1 MKKGLIKKIFEY
13 LVLPVIA
20 FCSALNY
27 AIFVFPN
34 SFAPAGVDG
43 ICTMIQDLTNISIGY
58 FSLLVNIPLL
68 IIGFF
73 ILKKEYVIKTALY
86 VVSFSIFN
94 IILRQ
99 IDLSEYIYYTET
111 STSTVLAPIAAGA
124 IRGILYAFTL
134 KVDACSGGTDIV
146 AAIVK
151 HYKPYLNL
159 MNVIFVINMVIA
171 LFSYPVYGFK
181 ADPVICSIIYSFITS
196 TISNNIR
203 ANSTKMVK
211 YEIITSNAS
220 ALCKSIFDK
229 IHRTATI
236 MDAHG
241 AFSGSDKQM
250 IVCVIENQK
259 TYDIEQLL
267 NKQEN
272 TVFFKSAV
280 NDLIN

>member
-1 MKKGLIKKIFEY
+1 MKKTFVKKIFEF
-13 LVLPVIA
+13 LLLPVLS
-20 FCSALNY
+20 FLSALNY

-43 ICTMIQDLTNISIGY
+43 ICTMIQDLTDISIGY
-58 FSLLVNIPLL
+58 FALLVNIPLL
-68 IIGFF
+68 IIGCFL
-73 ILKKEYVIKTALY
+73 LKKEFVIKTAVY

-99 IDLSEYIYYTET
+99 ADLSQFIYYTEN

-134 KVDACSGGTDIV
+134 KINACSGGTDII

-159 MNVIFVINMVIA
+159 MNVIFIINMVIA

-203 ANSTKMVK
+203 ANATKMVK
-211 YEIITSNAS
+211 YEIITNDAET
-220 ALCKSIFDK
+220 LTKEIFDK
-229 IHRTATI
+229 IKRTATI

-241 AFSGSDKQM
+241 AFSGSDKKM

-259 TYDIEQLL
+259 TYDLETLL
-267 NKQEN
+267 EKQN
-272 TVFFKSAV
+272 DTVFFKSTV
-280 NDLIN
+280 NDLV

>member
-1 MKKGLIKKIFEY
+1 MKKTFVKKIFEF
-13 LVLPVIA
+13 LLLPVLS
-20 FCSALNY
+20 FLSALNY

-43 ICTMIQDLTNISIGY
+43 ICTMIQDLTDISIGY
-58 FSLLVNIPLL
+58 FALLVNIPLL
-68 IIGFF
+68 IIGYFL
-73 ILKKEYVIKTALY
+73 LKKEFVIKTAVY

-99 IDLSEYIYYTET
+99 ADLSQFIYYTEN

-134 KVDACSGGTDIV
+134 KINACSGGTDII

-159 MNVIFVINMVIA
+159 MNVIFIINIVIA

-203 ANSTKMVK
+203 ANATKMVK
-211 YEIITSNAS
+211 YEIITSDAET
-220 ALCKSIFDK
+220 LTKEIFDK
-229 IHRTATI
+229 IKRTATI

-241 AFSGSDKQM
+241 AFSGSDKKM

-259 TYDIEQLL
+259 TYDLETLL
-267 NKQEN
+267 EKQN
-272 TVFFKSAV
+272 DTVFFKSTV
-280 NDLIN
+280 NDLV

>member
-1 MKKGLIKKIFEY
+1 MKKGVIKKILEY
-13 LVLPVIA
+13 LLLPIIS
-20 FCSALNY
+20 FLSALNY

-43 ICTMIQDLTNISIGY
+43 ICTMIQDLTDISIGY
-58 FSLLVNIPLL
+58 FALLVNVPLL
-68 IIGFF
+68 IIGYFL
-73 ILKKEYVIKTALY
+73 LKKEFVIKTAVY

-94 IILRQ
+94 ILLRNA
-99 IDLSEYIYYTET
+99 DLSNFIYYTET

-134 KVDACSGGTDIV
+134 KIDACSGGTDII

-159 MNVIFVINMVIA
+159 MNVIFIINMVIA

-203 ANSTKMVK
+203 AGATKMVK
-211 YEIITSNAS
+211 YEIITSDAET
-220 ALCKSIFDK
+220 LTKEIFNK
-229 IHRTATI
+229 IKRTSTI

-241 AFSGSDKQM
+241 ALSGTDKKM

-259 TYDIEQLL
+259 TYDLEKLL
-267 NKQEN
+267 ENQKN

-280 NDLIN
+280 NDIV

>member
-1 MKKGLIKKIFEY
+1 MRKGVFKKSFEY
-13 LVLPVIA
+13 LLLPVIS
-20 FCSALNY
+20 FLSALNY

-43 ICTMIQDLTNISIGY
+43 ICTMIQDLTDISIGY
-58 FSLLVNIPLL
+58 FALLVNIPLL
-68 IIGFF
+68 IIGWFL
-73 ILKKEYVIKTALY
+73 LKKEFVIKTAIY

-94 IILRQ
+94 IILRNM
-99 IDLSEYIYYTET
+99 DLSDFIYYTET

-134 KVDACSGGTDIV
+134 KINACSGGTDIIV
-146 AAIVK
+146 AIVK

-159 MNVIFVINMVIA
+159 MNVIFMINMVIA

-203 ANSTKMVK
+203 ANATKMVK
-211 YEIITSNAS
+211 YEIITDDAEN
-220 ALCKSIFDK
+220 LTKEIFNK

-241 AFSGSDKQM
+241 AFSGSDKKM

-259 TYDIEQLL
+259 TYDLEKLL
-267 NKQEN
+267 ETQIN

-280 NDLIN
+280 NDIV

>member
-1 MKKGLIKKIFEY
+1 MKKGVIKKFLEY
-13 LVLPVIA
+13 LLLPIIS
-20 FCSALNY
+20 FLSALNY

-43 ICTMIQDLTNISIGY
+43 ICTMIQDLTDISIGY
-58 FSLLVNIPLL
+58 FALLVNIPLL
-68 IIGFF
+68 IIAYFL
-73 ILKKEYVIKTALY
+73 LKKEFVIKTAVY
-86 VVSFSIFN
+86 VVSFSVFN
-94 IILRQ
+94 IILRNT
-99 IDLSEYIYYTET
+99 DLSQFIYYTET

-134 KVDACSGGTDIV
+134 KIDACSGGTDII

-159 MNVIFVINMVIA
+159 MNVIFIINMVIA

-203 ANSTKMVK
+203 ANATKMVK
-211 YEIITSNAS
+211 YEIITSDAET
-220 ALCKSIFDK
+220 LTKEIFNK
-229 IHRTATI
+229 VKRTATI

-241 AFSGSDKQM
+241 AFSGLDKKM

-259 TYDIEQLL
+259 TYDLEKLL
-267 NKQEN
+267 ENKNN

-280 NDLIN
+280 NDIV

>member
-1 MKKGLIKKIFEY
+1 MKKGVIKKILEY
-13 LVLPVIA
+13 LLLPIIS
-20 FCSALNY
+20 FLSALNY

-43 ICTMIQDLTNISIGY
+43 ICTMIQDLTDISIGY
-58 FSLLVNIPLL
+58 FALLVNIPLL
-68 IIGFF
+68 IIGYFL
-73 ILKKEYVIKTALY
+73 LKKEFVIKTAVY

-94 IILRQ
+94 ILLRNA
-99 IDLSEYIYYTET
+99 DLSNFIYYTET

-134 KVDACSGGTDIV
+134 KIDACSGGTDII

-151 HYKPYLNL
+151 NYKPYLNL
-159 MNVIFVINMVIA
+159 MNVIFIINMVIA

-203 ANSTKMVK
+203 AGATKMVK
-211 YEIITSNAS
+211 YEIITSDAET
-220 ALCKSIFDK
+220 LTKEIFNK
-229 IHRTATI
+229 IKRTSTI

-241 AFSGSDKQM
+241 ALSGTDKKM

-259 TYDIEQLL
+259 TYDLEKLL
-267 NKQEN
+267 ENQKN

-280 NDLIN
+280 NDIV

>member
-1 MKKGLIKKIFEY
+1 MKKGVIKKILEY
-13 LVLPVIA
+13 LLLPIISFLSV
-20 FCSALNY
+20 LNY

-43 ICTMIQDLTNISIGY
+43 ICTMIQDLTDISIGY
-58 FSLLVNIPLL
+58 FALLVNVPLL
-68 IIGFF
+68 IIGYFL
-73 ILKKEYVIKTALY
+73 LKKEFVIKTAVY

-94 IILRQ
+94 ILLRNA
-99 IDLSEYIYYTET
+99 DLSNFIYYTET

-134 KVDACSGGTDIV
+134 KIDACSGGTDII

-159 MNVIFVINMVIA
+159 MNVIFIINMVIA

-203 ANSTKMVK
+203 AGATKMVK
-211 YEIITSNAS
+211 YEIITSDAET
-220 ALCKSIFDK
+220 LTKEIFNK
-229 IHRTATI
+229 IKRTSTI

-241 AFSGSDKQM
+241 ALSGTDKKM

-259 TYDIEQLL
+259 TYDLEKLL
-267 NKQEN
+267 ENQKN

-280 NDLIN
+280 NDIV

>member
-1 MKKGLIKKIFEY
+1 MKKGVIKKILEY
-13 LVLPVIA
+13 LLLPIIS
-20 FCSALNY
+20 FLSALNY

-43 ICTMIQDLTNISIGY
+43 ICTMIQDLTDISIGY
-58 FSLLVNIPLL
+58 FALLVNVPLL
-68 IIGFF
+68 IIGYFL
-73 ILKKEYVIKTALY
+73 LKKEFVIKTAVY

-94 IILRQ
+94 ILLRNA
-99 IDLSEYIYYTET
+99 DLSDFIYYTET

-134 KVDACSGGTDIV
+134 KIDACSGGTDII

-159 MNVIFVINMVIA
+159 MNVIFIINMVIA

-203 ANSTKMVK
+203 AGATKMVK
-211 YEIITSNAS
+211 YEIITSDAET
-220 ALCKSIFDK
+220 LTKEIFNK
-229 IHRTATI
+229 IKRTSTI

-241 AFSGSDKQM
+241 ALSGTDKKM

-259 TYDIEQLL
+259 TYDLEKLL
-267 NKQEN
+267 ENQKN

-280 NDLIN
+280 NDIV

>member
-1 MKKGLIKKIFEY
+1 MKKGVIKKILEY
-13 LVLPVIA
+13 LLLPIIS
-20 FCSALNY
+20 FLSALNY

-43 ICTMIQDLTNISIGY
+43 ICTMIQDLTDISIGY
-58 FSLLVNIPLL
+58 FALLVNVPLL
-68 IIGFF
+68 IIGYFL
-73 ILKKEYVIKTALY
+73 LKKESVIKTAVY

-94 IILRQ
+94 ILLRNA
-99 IDLSEYIYYTET
+99 DLSDFIYYTET

-134 KVDACSGGTDIV
+134 KIDACSGGTDII

-159 MNVIFVINMVIA
+159 MNVIFIINMVIA

-203 ANSTKMVK
+203 AGATKMVK
-211 YEIITSNAS
+211 YEIITSDAET
-220 ALCKSIFDK
+220 LTKEIFNK
-229 IHRTATI
+229 IKRTSTI

-241 AFSGSDKQM
+241 ALSGTDKKM

-259 TYDIEQLL
+259 TYDLEKLL
-267 NKQEN
+267 ENQKN

-280 NDLIN
+280 NDIV

>member
-1 MKKGLIKKIFEY
+1 MKKDVIKKTFEY
-13 LVLPVIA
+13 LLLPLIA
-20 FCSALNY
+20 FLSALNY

-58 FSLLVNIPLL
+58 FALLVNIPLL
-68 IIGFF
+68 IIACFL
-73 ILKKEYVIKTALY
+73 LKKEFVLKTAVY
-86 VVSFSIFN
+86 VVSFSVFN
-94 IILRQ
+94 IILRNA
-99 IDLSEYIYYTET
+99 DLSSFIYYTET

-134 KVDACSGGTDIV
+134 KINACSGGTDII

-159 MNVIFVINMVIA
+159 MNVIFIINMGIA
-171 LFSYPVYGFK
+171 LLSYFVYDFK

-196 TISNNIR
+196 AISNNLR
-203 ANSTKMVK
+203 ANATKMVK
-211 YEIITSNAS
+211 YEIITTDAEV
-220 ALCKSIFDK
+220 LTKEIFDK
-229 IHRTATI
+229 IRRTATI

-241 AFSGSDKQM
+241 ALSGTDKKM
-250 IVCVIENQK
+250 IVCVIENKK
-259 TYDIEQLL
+259 TYDLEKLL
-267 NKQEN
+267 EKQIN

-280 NDLIN
+280 NDIV

>member
-1 MKKGLIKKIFEY
+1 MNKSIIKKIFEF
-13 LVLPVIA
+13 LLLPVLS
-20 FCSALNY
+20 FLSALNY

-43 ICTMIQDLTNISIGY
+43 ICTMIQDLTDISIGY
-58 FSLLVNIPLL
+58 FALLVNIPLL
-68 IIGFF
+68 IIGYFL
-73 ILKKEYVIKTALY
+73 LKKEFVIKTAIY

-99 IDLSEYIYYTET
+99 ADLSRFIYYTEN

-134 KVDACSGGTDIV
+134 KINACSGGTDII

-159 MNVIFVINMVIA
+159 MNVIFIINMVIA

-203 ANSTKMVK
+203 ANATKMVK
-211 YEIITSNAS
+211 YEIITSDAET
-220 ALCKSIFDK
+220 LTKEIFNK
-229 IHRTATI
+229 IKRTATI
-236 MDAHG
+236 MDAYG
-241 AFSGSDKQM
+241 AFSGSDKKM

-259 TYDIEQLL
+259 TYDLETLL
-267 NKQEN
+267 EKQKN
-272 TVFFKSAV
+272 TVFFKSTV
-280 NDLIN
+280 NDLV

>member
-1 MKKGLIKKIFEY
+1 MKKDVVKKTFEY
-13 LVLPVIA
+13 LLLPVIS
-20 FCSALNY
+20 FLSALNY

-43 ICTMIQDLTNISIGY
+43 ICTMIQDLTDISIGY
-58 FSLLVNIPLL
+58 FALLVNIPLL
-68 IIGFF
+68 IIGYLL
-73 ILKKEYVIKTALY
+73 LKKEFVIKTAVY
-86 VVSFSIFN
+86 VVSFSVFN
-94 IILRQ
+94 IILRNA
-99 IDLSEYIYYTET
+99 DLSDFIYYTET

-134 KVDACSGGTDIV
+134 KINACSGGTDII

-159 MNVIFVINMVIA
+159 MNVIFVINMCIA
-171 LFSYPVYGFK
+171 LLSYFVYDFK

-203 ANSTKMVK
+203 AGATKMVK
-211 YEIITSNAS
+211 YEIITSDAET
-220 ALCKSIFDK
+220 LTKEIFNK
-229 IHRTATI
+229 IKRTATI

-241 AFSGSDKQM
+241 ALSGTDKKM

-259 TYDIEQLL
+259 TYDLEKLL
-267 NKQEN
+267 ENQKN

-280 NDLIN
+280 NDIV

>member
-1 MKKGLIKKIFEY
+1 MKKGVIKKILEY
-13 LVLPVIA
+13 LLLPIIS
-20 FCSALNY
+20 FLSALNY

-43 ICTMIQDLTNISIGY
+43 ICTMIQDLTDISIGY
-58 FSLLVNIPLL
+58 FALLVNVPLL
-68 IIGFF
+68 IIGYFL
-73 ILKKEYVIKTALY
+73 LKKEFVIKTAVY

-94 IILRQ
+94 ILLRNA
-99 IDLSEYIYYTET
+99 DLSNFIYYTET

-134 KVDACSGGTDIV
+134 KIDACSGGTDII

-159 MNVIFVINMVIA
+159 MNVIFIINMVIA

-203 ANSTKMVK
+203 AGATKMVK
-211 YEIITSNAS
+211 YEIITSDAET
-220 ALCKSIFDK
+220 LTKEIFNK
-229 IHRTATI
+229 IKRTSTI

-241 AFSGSDKQM
+241 ALSGTDKKM

-259 TYDIEQLL
+259 TYDLEKLL
-267 NKQEN
+267 ESQKN

-280 NDLIN
+280 NDIV